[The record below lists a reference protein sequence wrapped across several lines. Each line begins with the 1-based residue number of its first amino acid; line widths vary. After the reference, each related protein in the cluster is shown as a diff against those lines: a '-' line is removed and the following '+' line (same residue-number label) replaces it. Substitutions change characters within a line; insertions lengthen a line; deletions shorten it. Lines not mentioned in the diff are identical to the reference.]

1 MAAAFG
7 NAALSLSKGCE
18 PAALAL
24 GREPAFRPMPLR
36 IQAAYPE
43 RDLGFVFQPQRTR
56 RSQRYWFGSFEISSR
71 WLCALRVPVVK
82 FFLLSS
88 DFPPPSQKK
97 PAIQFRL
104 YSTGER
110 RQRRRGEEKRFRLII
125 PKFYQKIPQPNSS
138 SSPQISLL
146 PLVKKSPKSTSG
158 FILQE
163 RGGEG
168 VDALTTTFSCTRKDK
183 VSLFLPHP

>member
-1 MAAAFG
+1 MTVG
-7 NAALSLSKGCE
+7 SLSPMSMPNGCRFWQCSPE
-18 PAALAL
+18 PVEGLRPAALAL

-88 DFPPPSQKK
+88 DFPPPS
-97 PAIQFRL
+97 R
-104 YSTGER
+104 
-110 RQRRRGEEKRFRLII
+110 
-125 PKFYQKIPQPNSS
+125 
-138 SSPQISLL
+138 
-146 PLVKKSPKSTSG
+146 KKSLQSNSG

-163 RGGEG
+163 RGDKGGEEKRR
-168 VDALTTTFSCTRKDK
+168 DSDSSSQNFTKKFHSPILPPLLRFPSSLLLKKARNPLPALFCRREEVKE
-183 VSLFLPHP
+183 